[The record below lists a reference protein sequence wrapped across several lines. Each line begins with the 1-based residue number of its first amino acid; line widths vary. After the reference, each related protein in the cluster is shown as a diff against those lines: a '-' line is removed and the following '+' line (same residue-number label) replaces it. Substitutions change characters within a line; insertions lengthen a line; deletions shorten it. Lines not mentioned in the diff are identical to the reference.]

1 MKHLFFYFFLC
12 AGSLVKAQ
20 EISPPPITASTSQTK
35 SIIIDEI
42 ITVTDFENYF
52 NEYCKRKIDQK
63 AKEDSWDKNKT
74 NKTIQSVDF
83 KFYRPSIYNAFA
95 FDNEENLKEI
105 LELFKKVNT
114 NRQHSMSKLFPFDA
128 LMQYN
133 LEGYVQ
139 MVIDG
144 KYIEKK

>member
-12 AGSLVKAQ
+12 AVSLVKAQ
-20 EISPPPITASTSQTK
+20 EISPPAITASNSHTK

-42 ITVTDFENYF
+42 IKVTDFENYF
-52 NEYCKRKIDQK
+52 NEYCKRKINQK

-83 KFYRPSIYNAFA
+83 KFYQPSIYNAFA
-95 FDNEENLKEI
+95 FDDEENLKEI

>member
-12 AGSLVKAQ
+12 TVSLFKAQ
-20 EISPPPITASTSQTK
+20 EISPPSIAASNSNTK

-42 ITVTDFENYF
+42 IKVTDFEKYF
-52 NEYCKRKIDQK
+52 NEYCKRKINQK
-63 AKEDSWDKNKT
+63 AKENSWDKNKT
-74 NKTIQSVDF
+74 DKTIQSVDF
-83 KFYRPSIYNAFA
+83 KFYSPSIYNAFT
-95 FDNEENLKEI
+95 FDSEENLKEI